1 MIGMG
6 GMRAPGTWCWMVGST
21 SILHFTWTGSL
32 QETSVAPQSVAYLA
46 DYGFSAR
53 GRRPDRPP
61 PCSAAVDTPRFAGR
75 RQDADDQRTAVLHR
89 NGGIVSATPKD
100 VETALSNVID
110 PELGIDVVNL
120 GLIYEVTVD
129 DGVVRVVYTLTA
141 PACPLGSQIE
151 AQIVEYASV
160 LAGVTVVRPEL
171 TFTPA
176 WSTDRMSADAKFA
189 LGME

>member
-1 MIGMG
+1 MG
-6 GMRAPGTWCWMVGST
+6 GMRAPGTWCWMVGSP
-21 SILHFTWTGSL
+21 SILHFIWTGSL
-32 QETSVAPQSVAYLA
+32 QETSVAPQSVAYLP

-53 GRRPDRPP
+53 GRRPGRPP
-61 PCSAAVDTPRFAGR
+61 PCSTAVDRPPFAGR
-75 RQDADDQRTAVLHR
+75 RQDRTAVLHR

-100 VETALSNVID
+100 VETALLNVID

-129 DGVVRVVYTLTA
+129 DGVVRVVFTLTA
-141 PACPLGSQIE
+141 PACPFGPQIE

-160 LAGVTVVRPEL
+160 LAGVTLVRPEL
-171 TFTPA
+171 TFTPP

-189 LGME
+189 LGIE